1 MIYEKY
7 LEAWE
12 NQDAG
17 LWMSIFHEDYE
28 FLLHSDNKLIRY
40 GEGSIERVVN
50 LMVELKVESRRCIY
64 ENDDILIM
72 HTVATFPNGDR
83 EAVLASCLLKDGKI
97 WRQETGATPLPP
109 KD

>member
-7 LEAWE
+7 LESWK
-12 NQDAG
+12 NQDAE

-28 FLLHSDNKLIRY
+28 FLLHSDNNLILY

-50 LMVELKVESRRCIY
+50 LMVELEVESHRCIY
-64 ENDDILIM
+64 ENDDILKM

-83 EAVLASCLLKDGKI
+83 EAVLASCLLKDEKI

>member
-1 MIYEKY
+1 
-7 LEAWE
+7 
-12 NQDAG
+12 
-17 LWMSIFHEDYE
+17 
-28 FLLHSDNKLIRY
+28 
-40 GEGSIERVVN
+40 
-50 LMVELKVESRRCIY
+50 MVELEVESRRCIY